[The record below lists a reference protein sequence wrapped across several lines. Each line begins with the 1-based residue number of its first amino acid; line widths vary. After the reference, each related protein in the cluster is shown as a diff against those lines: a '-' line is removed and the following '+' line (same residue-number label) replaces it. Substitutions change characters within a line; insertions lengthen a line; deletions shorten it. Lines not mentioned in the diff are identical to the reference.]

1 MLVGDDVT
9 DGDFVPREGVNEL
22 ERVTWSFELVAV
34 SVASAVSVTD
44 NVGVKDLAATFLVS
58 STTSMATKS
67 IVKLDSA

>member
-1 MLVGDDVT
+1 MGDDVT